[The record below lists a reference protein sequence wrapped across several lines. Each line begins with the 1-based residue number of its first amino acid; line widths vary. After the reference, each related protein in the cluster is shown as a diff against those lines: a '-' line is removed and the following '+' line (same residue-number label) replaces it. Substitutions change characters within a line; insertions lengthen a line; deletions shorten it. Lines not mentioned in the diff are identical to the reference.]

1 MFEMFLKYLIRTPKV
16 VFDNAISLRFRF
28 PNNYGASV
36 IQNDHSYGG
45 KEGLFELAI
54 LYNDNIHYDS
64 PLANDV
70 IGWLSPKDVVSYL
83 LKIKGLD
90 DPKLVEEETHPKD
103 YENLVKAH
111 DKHSGINLADDV
123 ASASPMA
130 VDPASDI
137 EGFYASYESS
147 DKYVLVLWPEAQI
160 YHDKDKYPK
169 AQPYVT
175 TYPEDWNNNMTGAM
189 FVPCEYIK
197 DQGPELEFDND

>member
-1 MFEMFLKYLIRTPKV
+1 M
-16 VFDNAISLRFRF
+16 
-28 PNNYGASV
+28 
-36 IQNDHSYGG
+36 
-45 KEGLFELAI
+45 
-54 LYNDNIHYDS
+54 
-64 PLANDV
+64 

-90 DPKLVEEETHPKD
+90 DPKLLEEETHPQC
-103 YENLVKAH
+103 YENLEKTH
-111 DKHSGINLADDV
+111 EKHSGINLADDV
-123 ASASPMA
+123 ASASQMA

-175 TYPEDWNNNMTGAM
+175 NYPEDWNDNMTGAM